1 MAGQISSGPTPG
13 SGTPPQEPHV
23 SVMALGG
30 VVFAACVLGILGGF
44 HLISGLSE
52 VLSSNYYQAQHDYAF
67 DFDTNGRGWVEM
79 ITGAVMLGAAFA
91 LFKGRTWARVVGI
104 VIAGLS
110 ALEHFFFTP
119 YHPVWSAIIIVLDV
133 LVIWS
138 LTAYGRREARKV
150 YEAGS

>member
-1 MAGQISSGPTPG
+1 MAGHISSDPTPG

-30 VVFAACVLGILGGF
+30 VLFAACVLGITGGF

-52 VLSSNYYQAQHDYAF
+52 ILNSNYYQAQHDYAF
-67 DFDTNGRGWVEM
+67 DFDTTGRGWAEM
-79 ITGAVMLGAAFA
+79 ITGAVMLCAAFA

-104 VIAGLS
+104 VIATLS
-110 ALEHFFFTP
+110 ALENFFFTP

-133 LVIWS
+133 LVIWA
-138 LTAYGRREARKV
+138 LVAYGPREARKV
-150 YEAGS
+150 RGSSL